1 MTDTTIAT
9 TCKRSKV
16 ILLDIQKYTEVTIVR
31 GVHALITSRSHKK
44 CCTMNASIITGSQWN
59 TFYKDQ
65 VTAEIRDH
73 NTITG
78 LHLGNQ

>member
-1 MTDTTIAT
+1 
-9 TCKRSKV
+9 
-16 ILLDIQKYTEVTIVR
+16 
-31 GVHALITSRSHKK
+31 
-44 CCTMNASIITGSQWN
+44 MNASIITGSQWN

-78 LHLGNQ
+78 LYLGNQQPGMKTKQQTSNYTFSFLREKKKMNFFYSKEVRLIT

>member
-1 MTDTTIAT
+1 
-9 TCKRSKV
+9 
-16 ILLDIQKYTEVTIVR
+16 
-31 GVHALITSRSHKK
+31 
-44 CCTMNASIITGSQWN
+44 MNASIITGSQWN

-78 LHLGNQ
+78 LHLGNQQPGMKTKQQTSNYTFSFLREKKKMNFFYSKEVRLIT